1 MQRIMVVMGTRPEA
15 IKLCPL
21 VQELKKRRNVEVL
34 VCSTGQHRSMLDSA
48 LRAFDVRP
56 DVDLDCMRTGQGH
69 ATLSARILRGMDEI
83 LRAEEPDL
91 VLVQGDTTSAFS
103 AALAAYYAGIPIG
116 HVEAGLRTHRRDE
129 PYPEEMHRRAIALLA
144 EYHFAPTVTAKR
156 NLLGEG
162 VREDAI
168 FITGN
173 TVVDALRISLG
184 KKDPRL
190 DWELPKDK
198 RILLFTAHRRESLG
212 APIRGMLRA
221 LRRILAEYPDV
232 IAVCPLHHNPE
243 VRSAA
248 TSILYD
254 APRVRLIEPPEM
266 LSFHR
271 LMAQSYLIM
280 TDSGGIQEE
289 ASAMGIP
296 TVVMRRSTERC
307 EGIRAGVLR
316 LAGSGEE
323 EIYRL
328 TSSLL
333 SIGSEEYAAM
343 KRPSAVFG
351 DGRASSRIAD
361 ILERL
366 APFERRCRA

>member
-361 ILERL
+361 MLERL